1 MNLFG
6 KKLELVDLKIHEFM
20 GAKGELFIDFS
31 DTTEIIGDN
40 GKGKSLILN
49 AIAFLFCGTDAFGKK
64 IDFSVHGTKEV
75 YSYVEANVVIDGV
88 STLYKRTY
96 KVNKKGSKSMA
107 FWQNHLEIKQTA
119 WGKNCDKD
127 VFLSMINPKYLSSL
141 KDSGLRNCLIKFIKA
156 KGIDEKD
163 ILMHLDLD
171 DIINLEDEL
180 SENNIDFVETTYLDN
195 LKSIEAL
202 IKTNKNII
210 AELEKLEEPAE
221 VNEQFIIDAKFF
233 DNYEDAFEYVIGC
246 IVADPVDKNIDLM
259 KELNDMKTIKD
270 LNKSKIT
277 NYHNKVKDI
286 ALLSDNNIKLIEE
299 KEELTKVLKSIEN
312 FNKKII
318 VNLNLDKYIDNFKI
332 QFKNVYGKDDFTI
345 IYKDSPIDTCSYS
358 EQVICGIK
366 LTDYLMEQLGIDFPI
381 FIDNAECITSFPEL
395 RKHRQLISMTVAKGF
410 ELSKYVGDKIVNLKT
425 LETMPKI
432 DKESLIVTRL
442 LGGRFDLSE

>member
-20 GAKGELFIDFS
+20 GAKGELFVDFS

-75 YSYVEANVVIDGV
+75 FSYVEANVLVDGI
-88 STLYKRTY
+88 SNLYKRTY
-96 KVNKKGSKSMA
+96 KVNKRGSTSMA
-107 FWQNHLEIKQTA
+107 FWENHLEIKQTE
-119 WGKNCDKD
+119 WNKTCDRD
-127 VFLSMINPKYLSSL
+127 IFLSMINPKYLSSL
-141 KDSGLRNCLIKFIKA
+141 KSSDLRDCLIKFIKV

-163 ILMHLDLD
+163 ILMSLDLD

-180 SENNIDFVETTYLDN
+180 SENNIDTVENNYKDI
-195 LKSIEAL
+195 LKNTNAL
-202 IKTNKNII
+202 IKANKEKI
-210 AELEKLEEPAE
+210 AELENLEIPKDVDEKY
-221 VNEQFIIDAKFF
+221 VIDAKFF
-233 DNYEDAFEYVIGC
+233 DNEEDAFEYVMDC
-246 IVADPVDKNIDLM
+246 IVADPVDKNLDLM
-259 KELNDMKTIKD
+259 KEFNKIKT
-270 LNKSKIT
+270 SKVLQNHKIIE
-277 NYHNKVKDI
+277 YQNKVKDI
-286 ALLSDNNIKLIEE
+286 PIFNDSIIKLKEE
-299 KEELTKVLKSIEN
+299 KEESEKILKSIEN

-318 VNLNLDKYIDNFKI
+318 ENLDLDKYIDNFKI
-332 QFKNVYGKDDFTI
+332 QFENVYGKDDFTI
-345 IYKDSPIDTCSYS
+345 IYKDSPINTCSYS

-366 LTDYLMEQLGIDFPI
+366 LTDYLMQQLGIDFPI

-410 ELSKYVGDKIVNLKT
+410 ELSKYVGDKIVNLRT